1 MLPLLFALSTAD
13 AAVLQYS
20 WPVDTPLHYRI
31 QVAIDMPNMM
41 HISGAENLDARLGG
55 VGMVWL
61 VECKAEAAEKK
72 TQDMN
77 CDIVRVEIAGRG
89 LSREQDRV
97 DLIMAEYDALLE
109 DSTVQ
114 LEWTLNG
121 RIKNIDLEGPPKTTK
136 RENTVHETLRL
147 LATRSFSALE
157 LELPKDPAATSWK
170 QKGSPLAL
178 RLMTMEG
185 TSGGVR
191 MYHEVTG
198 EEDGL
203 VLITTMGD
211 ATVQDGVSADS
222 DKTTQTVSLMLSG
235 EAKFDPVAGVL
246 VENFQ
251 AVQGMMTAS
260 AGQLGS
266 GMVLNQ
272 STMIDLLPGF
282 EEVIAEMDAAL
293 DQKAEEKEATK
304 ETLSFDEDV
313 SGPIKL
319 DGSEDTPAPAE
330 EPAEAPVGV
339 EEATGPE

>member
-13 AAVLQYS
+13 AADLQYS

-31 QVAIDMPNMM
+31 QVAIDMPYMM

-61 VECKAEAAEKK
+61 VECTADAPEKK

-77 CDIVRVEIAGRG
+77 CDIVRVEIAGTG
-89 LSREQDRV
+89 LAREQDRV
-97 DLIMAEYDALLE
+97 DDIMEEYDELLE
-109 DSTVQ
+109 GSTVQ
-114 LEWTLNG
+114 LEWSRNG
-121 RIKNIDLEGPPKTTK
+121 RIKNIDIEGPPKTTK

-147 LATRSFSALE
+147 FATRSFSVLE

-191 MYHEVTG
+191 MYHEITG

-211 ATVQDGVSADS
+211 ATVQDGGSADD

-235 EAKFDPVAGVL
+235 QAKFDPEAGVL

-251 AVQGMMTAS
+251 GSCRPRGLMVAS
-260 AGQLGS
+260 
-266 GMVLNQ
+266 
-272 STMIDLLPGF
+272 LP
-282 EEVIAEMDAAL
+282 
-293 DQKAEEKEATK
+293 
-304 ETLSFDEDV
+304 
-313 SGPIKL
+313 
-319 DGSEDTPAPAE
+319 
-330 EPAEAPVGV
+330 
-339 EEATGPE
+339 